1 MIVLLDSSVLIATV
15 VANHQFHES
24 AHRWFSSAEVAPATC
39 PITQG
44 TLLRFLLQQRLVD
57 SATAAWDLLSQ
68 IQQNPRHRF
77 LPDTIDYLR
86 VPTRGLLGQRQ
97 VTDAYLAQLARAHG
111 VRLATFDQGLATM
124 HPDVSD
130 LISVN

>member
-24 AHRWFSSAEVAPATC
+24 VHRWFISAELEPATC

-44 TLLRFLLQQRLVD
+44 ALLRFLLQQRLVD
-57 SATAAWDLLSQ
+57 SAAAAWDLLSQ
-68 IQQNPRHRF
+68 IQQMPRHRF
-77 LPDTIDYLR
+77 LPDSVDYLR
-86 VPTRGLLGQRQ
+86 VPTRGLLGHRQ
-97 VTDAYLAQLARAHG
+97 VTDAYLAQLARTHG

-124 HPDVSD
+124 HPDVTD
-130 LISVN
+130 LISVS

>member
-1 MIVLLDSSVLIATV
+1 MIVLLDSSVLIAIV

-24 AHRWFSSAEVAPATC
+24 AHRWLISAEVAPATC

-44 TLLRFLLQQRLVD
+44 ALLRFLLQQRLVD

-68 IQQNPRHRF
+68 IQQNPKHRF
-77 LPDTIDYLR
+77 LPDSIDYQR
-86 VPTRGLLGQRQ
+86 VPTRGLLGHRQ
-97 VTDAYLAQLARAHG
+97 VTDAYLAQLARAHD

-124 HPDVSD
+124 HPDVVD
-130 LISVN
+130 LISVD